1 VSKEIVLLVVQ
12 GVVVVSLAAC
22 VSAGHNSAITDALI
36 AICGSIA
43 GIGVYDK
50 LKK

>member
-1 VSKEIVLLVVQ
+1 MSKEIVLLVVQ

-22 VSAGHNSAITDALI
+22 VIAGHNSSITDALI